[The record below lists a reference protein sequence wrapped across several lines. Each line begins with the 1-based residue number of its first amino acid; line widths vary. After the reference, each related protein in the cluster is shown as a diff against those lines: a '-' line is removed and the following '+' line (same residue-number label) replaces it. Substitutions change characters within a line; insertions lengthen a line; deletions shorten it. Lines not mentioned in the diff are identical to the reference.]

1 MKVVVLLS
9 SAFLE
14 RGSNKRLS
22 PSLERQ
28 AITCPS
34 LLTVGPPDKF
44 GLPVRSRAHRVL
56 QVPPNA
62 LPSHKSAQTSGRTL
76 LWRQAV
82 FPPVPIST
90 PIKPYIQD
98 LGGSSARPPTSVAKV
113 RSMDFFPT
121 TESTARDTRHFP
133 FLTACSNKTSASPLH
148 TELCVKSKKKQTNK
162 VRLGRIILL

>member
-22 PSLERQ
+22 PSLEHQ

-34 LLTVGPPDKF
+34 LLTVRPPDKF
-44 GLPVRSRAHRVL
+44 GLPVRSRAHRAL
-56 QVPPNA
+56 QAPPNA
-62 LPSHKSAQTSGRTL
+62 HKSAQTSGRTL

-121 TESTARDTRHFP
+121 TECTARDTRHFP
-133 FLTACSNKTSASPLH
+133 FLTAYCSNKNVRVTV
-148 TELCVKSKKKQTNK
+148 TYRVMCKVEEKTNK
-162 VRLGRIILL
+162 QGETR